1 MVKYFKDNPSWETRA
16 LQIWQI
22 LICKA
27 ANRQTITYGALA
39 RMLGFGGAGTLA
51 HFLGHIMHHCLQNG
65 LPPLT
70 VLVVNQDTGLPG
82 EGLIDADYN
91 ADREAVFGFGW
102 FGVIPPTPDELS
114 AAYRS
119 VNVPLEI

>member
-1 MVKYFKDNPSWETRA
+1 MVREFKDDHRRAARA

-27 ANRQTITYGALA
+27 SQRQTVTYGELA
-39 RMLGFGGAGTLA
+39 RMLGFGGAGVMGGMLHPLMCYCA
-51 HFLGHIMHHCLQNG
+51 ENG

-82 EGLIDADYN
+82 EGLTSVRTNLHAECERVYQYN
-91 ADREAVFGFGW
+91 W
-102 FGVIPPTPDELS
+102 FAIHPPTIEELEQIAHKTPDF
-114 AAYRS
+114 
-119 VNVPLEI
+119 